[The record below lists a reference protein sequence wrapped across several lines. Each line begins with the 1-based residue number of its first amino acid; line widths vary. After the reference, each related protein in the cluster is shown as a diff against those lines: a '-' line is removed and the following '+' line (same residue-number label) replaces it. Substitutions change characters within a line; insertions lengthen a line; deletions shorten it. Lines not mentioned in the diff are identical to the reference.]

1 MAILEKQVKGTWL
14 EVLHFEPAFNDKL
27 IELDQTSEMSVYLC
41 GLIRFGRNITMSYDQ
56 IIKHKGYR

>member
-1 MAILEKQVKGTWL
+1 MAVLEREVKGTML
-14 EVLHFEPAFNDKL
+14 QVLHFQPEFNDKL

-41 GLIRFGRNITMSYDQ
+41 GLIRFGRNINIPYDQ